1 MMADT
6 STDADKE
13 VFEDDAQHQIR
24 YKTLSWQVREHP
36 HFLAFHSLVTVRL
49 RAHDC
54 GDRE

>member
-1 MMADT
+1 MADT
-6 STDADKE
+6 HADKE

-36 HFLAFHSLVTVRL
+36 LPSAFHSLVTVRL
-49 RAHDC
+49 RAHDS